1 MDNNKNSIQ
10 ERIDSL
16 LQETREQ
23 EIIIDNLKAEVRKM
37 IYDSRINDEC
47 YHVSDKDEYFV
58 IINDLLNKIQDDN
71 LRQELM
77 NAITNYT
84 ETNKT
89 IAFNCGLDFATEYTK
104 LAEMIY

>member
-58 IINDLLNKIQDDN
+58 IINDLLEKIQDDN

>member
-47 YHVSDKDEYFV
+47 YHVSDKDKYFA
-58 IINDLLNKIQDDN
+58 IINDLLKKIQDDN

-77 NAITNYT
+77 HAITNYT

>member
-47 YHVSDKDEYFV
+47 YHIPDKDKYFA
-58 IINDLLNKIQDDN
+58 IINDLLKKIQDDN

-77 NAITNYT
+77 HAITNYT

-89 IAFNCGLDFATEYTK
+89 IAFNCGLDFVTEYTK

>member
-37 IYDSRINDEC
+37 IYDSRISDEC
-47 YHVSDKDEYFV
+47 YHTPDKDKYFA
-58 IINDLLNKIQDDN
+58 IINDLLKKIQDDN

-77 NAITNYT
+77 HAITNYT